1 MQGFLS
7 LISSDMA
14 IDLGTANTLVYLKK
28 SGIVVNEP
36 SVVAVEGPPDR
47 IRILAVG
54 EKAKKMLGRTPE
66 NIKAILPMKDGVI
79 ADFIAAEEMIKYF
92 IQKATPNKTLLSPK
106 IIICVPTGAT
116 PVERKAIQEAGIAAG
131 ARRVYLIEESMAA
144 AIGADLPVTE
154 PVGSMIVDVG
164 GGTTEV
170 AIVSLEGI
178 VYSKS
183 IRVGGNKFDES
194 IISYL
199 RRNENLIIGE
209 VTAENVKKMIGS
221 GIIPKHSE
229 GKKITIK
236 GRNAIDGIPKEKELS
251 ERQIAESLAEPLF
264 DIVEAIKEGLEMA
277 PPELSGD
284 IMEYGITLTGGGS
297 LLRNT
302 DMVVQNATGIEV
314 RYANDPLF
322 SVVLGTGKV
331 LENLKDM
338 QRSLSSTYGGYS

>member
-47 IRILAVG
+47 IKILAVG

-92 IQKATPNKTLLSPK
+92 IQKATPKKTLLSPK
-106 IIICVPTGAT
+106 IIICVPTSAT

-183 IRVGGNKFDES
+183 IRTGGNKFDES

-221 GIIPKHSE
+221 GIIPKHGE
-229 GKKITIK
+229 GKKIIIK
-236 GRNAIDGIPKEKELS
+236 GRDTIDGVLKEKEVS
-251 ERQIAESLAEPLF
+251 ERQISESLAEPLF
-264 DIVEAIKEGLEMA
+264 DIVETIKEGLEMV

-284 IMEYGITLTGGGS
+284 IMEHGITLTGGGS

-302 DMVVQNATGIEV
+302 DIVVQNATGIEV

>member
-14 IDLGTANTLVYLKK
+14 IDLGTTNTLVYLKK

-47 IRILAVG
+47 IKILAVG

-236 GRNAIDGIPKEKELS
+236 GRDAIDGIPKEKEVS

>member
-1 MQGFLS
+1 LQGFLS

-14 IDLGTANTLVYLKK
+14 IDLGTTNTLVYLKK

-47 IRILAVG
+47 IKILAVG

-236 GRNAIDGIPKEKELS
+236 GRDAIDGIPKEKELS

>member
-1 MQGFLS
+1 
-7 LISSDMA
+7 MA
-14 IDLGTANTLVYLKK
+14 IDLGTTNTLVYLKK

-47 IRILAVG
+47 IKILAVG

-236 GRNAIDGIPKEKELS
+236 GRDAIDGIPKEKELS

>member
-1 MQGFLS
+1 LQGFLS

-47 IRILAVG
+47 IKILAVG

-79 ADFIAAEEMIKYF
+79 ADFIVAEEMIKYF

-183 IRVGGNKFDES
+183 IRAGGNKFDES

-221 GIIPKHSE
+221 GIIPKHGE
-229 GKKITIK
+229 GKKIIIK
-236 GRNAIDGIPKEKELS
+236 GRDTIDGVLKEKEVS
-251 ERQIAESLAEPLF
+251 ERQISESLAEPLF
-264 DIVEAIKEGLEMA
+264 DIVETIKEGLEMV

-284 IMEYGITLTGGGS
+284 IMEHGITLTGGGS

-314 RYANDPLF
+314 RYANDPLL

>member
-1 MQGFLS
+1 
-7 LISSDMA
+7 
-14 IDLGTANTLVYLKK
+14 
-28 SGIVVNEP
+28 
-36 SVVAVEGPPDR
+36 
-47 IRILAVG
+47 
-54 EKAKKMLGRTPE
+54 
-66 NIKAILPMKDGVI
+66 
-79 ADFIAAEEMIKYF
+79 MIKYF

-236 GRNAIDGIPKEKELS
+236 GRDAIDGIPKEKELS

>member
-1 MQGFLS
+1 
-7 LISSDMA
+7 MA

-79 ADFIAAEEMIKYF
+79 ADFIVAEEMIKYF

-183 IRVGGNKFDES
+183 IRAGGNKFDES

-221 GIIPKHSE
+221 GIIPKHGE
-229 GKKITIK
+229 GKKIIIK
-236 GRNAIDGIPKEKELS
+236 GRDTIDGVLKEKEVS
-251 ERQIAESLAEPLF
+251 ERQISESLAEPLF
-264 DIVEAIKEGLEMA
+264 DIVETIKEGLEMV

-284 IMEYGITLTGGGS
+284 IMEHGITLTGGGS

-314 RYANDPLF
+314 RYANDPLL

>member
-79 ADFIAAEEMIKYF
+79 ADFIVAEEMIKYF

-183 IRVGGNKFDES
+183 IRAGGNKFDES

-221 GIIPKHSE
+221 GIIPKHGE
-229 GKKITIK
+229 GKKIIIK
-236 GRNAIDGIPKEKELS
+236 GRDTIDGVLKEKEVS
-251 ERQIAESLAEPLF
+251 ERQISESLAEPLF
-264 DIVEAIKEGLEMA
+264 DIVETIKEGLEMV

-284 IMEYGITLTGGGS
+284 IMEHGITLTGGGS

-314 RYANDPLF
+314 RYANDPLL

>member
-14 IDLGTANTLVYLKK
+14 IDLGTTNTLVYLKK

-47 IRILAVG
+47 IKILAVG

-236 GRNAIDGIPKEKELS
+236 GRDAIDGIPKEKELS

>member
-1 MQGFLS
+1 
-7 LISSDMA
+7 MA

-36 SVVAVEGPPDR
+36 SVVAVDGPPDR
-47 IRILAVG
+47 IKILAVG

-79 ADFIAAEEMIKYF
+79 ADFIVAEEMIKYF

-183 IRVGGNKFDES
+183 IRAGGNKFDES

-221 GIIPKHSE
+221 GIIPKHGE
-229 GKKITIK
+229 GKKIIIK
-236 GRNAIDGIPKEKELS
+236 GRDTIDGVLKEKEVS
-251 ERQIAESLAEPLF
+251 ERQISESLAEP
-264 DIVEAIKEGLEMA
+264 
-277 PPELSGD
+277 
-284 IMEYGITLTGGGS
+284 
-297 LLRNT
+297 
-302 DMVVQNATGIEV
+302 
-314 RYANDPLF
+314 
-322 SVVLGTGKV
+322 
-331 LENLKDM
+331 
-338 QRSLSSTYGGYS
+338 

>member
-1 MQGFLS
+1 MQSFLS

-47 IRILAVG
+47 IKILAVG

-79 ADFIAAEEMIKYF
+79 ADFIVAEEMIKYF

-183 IRVGGNKFDES
+183 IRAGGNKFDES

-221 GIIPKHSE
+221 GIIPKHGE
-229 GKKITIK
+229 GKKIIIK
-236 GRNAIDGIPKEKELS
+236 GRDTIDGVLKEKEVS
-251 ERQIAESLAEPLF
+251 ERQISESLAEPLF
-264 DIVEAIKEGLEMA
+264 DIVETIKEGLEMV

-284 IMEYGITLTGGGS
+284 IMEHGITLTGGGS

-331 LENLKDM
+331 LENLKNM
-338 QRSLSSTYGGYS
+338 QRSLSSTYGGYG

>member
-1 MQGFLS
+1 
-7 LISSDMA
+7 MA
-14 IDLGTANTLVYLKK
+14 LDLGTVNTLVYLKK

-36 SVVAVEGPPDR
+36 SVVAVEGPSDR
-47 IRILAVG
+47 IKILAVG

-92 IQKATPNKTLLSPK
+92 IQKATPNKTLLSPN

-236 GRNAIDGIPKEKELS
+236 GRDAIDGIPKEKEVS

>member
-1 MQGFLS
+1 
-7 LISSDMA
+7 MA
-14 IDLGTANTLVYLKK
+14 IDLGTTNTLVYLKK

-47 IRILAVG
+47 IKILAVG

>member
-1 MQGFLS
+1 MQSFLS

-14 IDLGTANTLVYLKK
+14 LDLGTVNTLVYLKK

-36 SVVAVEGPPDR
+36 SVVAVEGPSDR
-47 IRILAVG
+47 IKILAVG
-54 EKAKKMLGRTPE
+54 ENAKKMLGRTPE

-92 IQKATPNKTLLSPK
+92 IQKATPNKTLLSPN

-221 GIIPKHSE
+221 GIIPKHGE
-229 GKKITIK
+229 GKKINIK
-236 GRNAIDGIPKEKELS
+236 GRDTIDGVPKEKEIS
-251 ERQIAESLAEPLF
+251 ERQIAESLADPLF
-264 DIVEAIKEGLEMA
+264 DIVETIKEGLEMA

-284 IMEYGITLTGGGS
+284 IMEHGITLTGGGS

-302 DMVVQNATGIEV
+302 DIVVQNATGIEV

>member
-47 IRILAVG
+47 IKILAVG

-79 ADFIAAEEMIKYF
+79 ADFIVAEEMIKYF

-183 IRVGGNKFDES
+183 IRAGGNKFDES

-221 GIIPKHSE
+221 GIIPKHGE
-229 GKKITIK
+229 GKKIIIK
-236 GRNAIDGIPKEKELS
+236 GRDTIDGVLKEKEVS
-251 ERQIAESLAEPLF
+251 ERQISESLAEPLF
-264 DIVEAIKEGLEMA
+264 DIVETIKEGLEMV

-284 IMEYGITLTGGGS
+284 IMEHGITLTGGGS

-314 RYANDPLF
+314 RYANDPLL

>member
-1 MQGFLS
+1 
-7 LISSDMA
+7 MA

-47 IRILAVG
+47 IKILAVG

-79 ADFIAAEEMIKYF
+79 ADFIVAEEMIKYF

-183 IRVGGNKFDES
+183 IRAGGNKFDES

-221 GIIPKHSE
+221 GIIPKHGE
-229 GKKITIK
+229 GKKIIIK
-236 GRNAIDGIPKEKELS
+236 GRDTIDGVLKEKEVS
-251 ERQIAESLAEPLF
+251 ERQISESLAEPLF
-264 DIVEAIKEGLEMA
+264 DIVETIKEGLEMV

-284 IMEYGITLTGGGS
+284 IMEHGITLTGGGS

-314 RYANDPLF
+314 RYANDPLL